1 VTRPKDSQRGRLYT
15 AEREAFRAFPGL
27 ADVATPAR
35 YERRVR
41 DIMAS
46 KWMLDTYP
54 SAVCAGEVWCE
65 FSAAMGGANATSRR
79 IRTGERSMNEWVL
92 VHELA
97 HVVHQRLP
105 YAETWDPIG
114 HGRQYAEIYVT
125 IARRFLGAEA
135 YKALRAA
142 FRKHRVKVGPKRVV
156 AKRAMPAA
164 AIGGL
169 AKAREARTAKAARAF
184 LDKLVQ
190 QGVEKKLASNWF
202 VFASATIAGKIEYSA
217 KYRWDWTLR
226 PAYVVQMISHD
237 ERDAWGAWKA
247 WIAQFEAM

>member
-1 VTRPKDSQRGRLYT
+1 VTRPKDSQRGRLYA

-35 YERRVR
+35 YERRVK

-54 SAVCAGEVWCE
+54 RAMLREVECE
-65 FSAAMGGANATSRR
+65 FSAVMGGADATSRR
-79 IRTGERSMNEWVL
+79 IRTGPRSMNEWVL
-92 VHELA
+92 VHELC
-97 HVVHQRLP
+97 HVIHARLGDS
-105 YAETWDPIG
+105 YDHAG
-114 HGRQYAEIYVT
+114 HGRHYAEIYVT
-125 IARRFLGAEA
+125 VARRFLGAEA
-135 YKALRAA
+135 YAALRAA
-142 FRKHRVKVGPKRVV
+142 FRKHQVKVGPKRVV
-156 AKRAMPAA
+156 AKRAMPAGA
-164 AIGGL
+164 FDAL

-237 ERDAWGAWKA
+237 ERDAWDAWKA
-247 WIAQFEAM
+247 WIAQFESL